1 MTQQQTEILAY
12 CSNALEQVLQFNHT
26 LFCLAG
32 WAFVLALLLAVA
44 STALD
49 LWIKWKAARAAQDVA
64 AVEGDVNL
72 KGILPVTADMIKI
85 LTSFVESL
93 AKLPVWFALF
103 VAGMALVW
111 LTTVDVPSVCEPVAA
126 ADTVTAPPIVK
137 KDANGPAPATA
148 PASK

>member
-1 MTQQQTEILAY
+1 MTQQTEILAF
-12 CSNALEQVLQFNHT
+12 CSNALDQVVGFNFT
-26 LFCLAG
+26 LYSLAK

-49 LWIKWKAARAAQDVA
+49 LWIKWKAARAAQVVTA
-64 AVEGDVNL
+64 AEGNVNL
-72 KGILPVTADMIKI
+72 KGILPVTPDMIKI

-111 LTTVDVPSVCEPVAA
+111 LTTVDVPSVCVTAGPVAVKA
-126 ADTVTAPPIVK
+126 APSQNDVAPVV
-137 KDANGPAPATA
+137 PAGADE
-148 PASK
+148 K